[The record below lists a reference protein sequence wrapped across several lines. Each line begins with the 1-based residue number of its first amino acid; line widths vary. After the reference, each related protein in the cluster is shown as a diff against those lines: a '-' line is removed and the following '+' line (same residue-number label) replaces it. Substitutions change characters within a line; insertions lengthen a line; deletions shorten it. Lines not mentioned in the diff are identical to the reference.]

1 MADSKKTPDSRFL
14 RIDEFLPLVGISRA
28 TVLREVEAGRFPP
41 PVRLSPGRVGW
52 RPTDIEDWVA
62 DRPATKPCSRT
73 ASRRATA

>member
-1 MADSKKTPDSRFL
+1 MAHSKKTPNSRFL
-14 RIDEFLPLVGISRA
+14 RIKEILPLVGISRA

-62 DRPATKPCSRT
+62 DRPAAKSCSRT